1 MSNSPE
7 ETQKT
12 LDWAIYQLEIC
23 RKTSFYG
30 KVTFIFEN
38 GKIVRRTSESSEVP
52 PKVDTNY
59 TKG

>member
-23 RKTSFYG
+23 RKTRFYG